1 MQATSRSRVH
11 FAWQRPNVWEV
22 FRSGVSL
29 HSHTSHSRETLDFIP
44 RLSRAVPLL
53 REAVEAQ
60 ERRYRR
66 IHGREIDYF
75 GAWWTPPLG
84 PREALAVER
93 GQIEER
99 LGLQPLVS
107 LSDHDNIEAPLL
119 LRALEEGR
127 DTPVSLEWTVP
138 WAGTFFHLGV
148 HNLPPR
154 RAAHRMA
161 ALAEFTRNPRP
172 EELEGLL
179 DWIVEDPHTLV
190 VFNHP
195 CWDEKGIGHQAHC
208 REAAAFARRFR
219 TAIHAIEL
227 NGLRPWSENRLNV
240 ALADSLDLPVISGG
254 DRHTTEPNALVN
266 LTNAATFGEFVE
278 EVRDYGYSH
287 VLVMPQYREPL
298 SLRIMHAIADVMK
311 DNEGHTHGWTRWTD
325 RVFFRRA
332 TGQVSSLADSWRAG
346 GQPVIVSAFAGLAR
360 LAGTP
365 PMRVALRQ
373 LSEPVQE
380 LVL

>member
-22 FRSGVSL
+22 FRSAVSL

-60 ERRYRR
+60 ERRYKR

-93 GQIEER
+93 AQIVEK

-138 WAGTFFHLGV
+138 WAGTFFHLGI

-154 RAAHRMA
+154 RAAQRMA
-161 ALAEFTRNPRP
+161 ALAEFTRNPRQ

-208 REAAAFARRFR
+208 REAAGSARPS
-219 TAIHAIEL
+219 T
-227 NGLRPWSENRLNV
+227 P
-240 ALADSLDLPVISGG
+240 
-254 DRHTTEPNALVN
+254 
-266 LTNAATFGEFVE
+266 
-278 EVRDYGYSH
+278 
-287 VLVMPQYREPL
+287 
-298 SLRIMHAIADVMK
+298 
-311 DNEGHTHGWTRWTD
+311 
-325 RVFFRRA
+325 
-332 TGQVSSLADSWRAG
+332 SS
-346 GQPVIVSAFAGLAR
+346 
-360 LAGTP
+360 
-365 PMRVALRQ
+365 
-373 LSEPVQE
+373 
-380 LVL
+380 